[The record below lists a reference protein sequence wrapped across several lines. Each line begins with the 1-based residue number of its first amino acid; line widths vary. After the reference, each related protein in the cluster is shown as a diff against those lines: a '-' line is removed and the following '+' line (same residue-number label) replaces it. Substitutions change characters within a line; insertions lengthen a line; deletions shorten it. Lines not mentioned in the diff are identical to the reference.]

1 MTVTQSAYQ
10 PWAARRLLSRET
22 AGPAPWLTGPAQA
35 IAIG

>member
-10 PWAARRLLSRET
+10 PRAARRLLSRGT
-22 AGPAPWLTGPAQA
+22 ASPAHRLTGPAQA